1 MSKSLREIERKIER
15 THAEFLQRQ
24 KAKWSQL
31 IPEIAYVLLKCGAT
45 RRRAMMN
52 EIAAEAFETYPHDF
66 FTWFGQRRMPDHALI
81 LLTLTEGK
89 HRKWGYVAGD
99 WFRGWRLTKKGLAFA
114 RDVDRRK
121 KNRTHGFFTT

>member
-1 MSKSLREIERKIER
+1 MSKSLRDIERAIERKES
-15 THAEFLQRQ
+15 EFFQRQ
-24 KAKWSQL
+24 KAKWNQL

-45 RRRAMMN
+45 RHRAIIN
-52 EIAAEAFETYPHDF
+52 EIAYKAFETYPHDF
-66 FTWFGQRRMPDHALI
+66 TTWFGQRRIPDHALI

-89 HRKWGYVAGD
+89 RRKWGYVAGD

-121 KNRTHGFFTT
+121 RKRSS